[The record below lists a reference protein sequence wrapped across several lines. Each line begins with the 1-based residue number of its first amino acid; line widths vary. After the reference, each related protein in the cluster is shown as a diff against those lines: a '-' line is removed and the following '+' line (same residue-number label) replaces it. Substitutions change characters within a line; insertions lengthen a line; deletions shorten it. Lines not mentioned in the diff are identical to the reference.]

1 MFHFYSFIK
10 FFYPYPL
17 IVHFRTDEDE
27 EFDIDGFIDDFL
39 SDYVENFLEIILY
52 DYIVESIHE
61 NYENHML
68 DLIADENA
76 ELEENRLV
84 QNGHGGGHGGQQHH
98 GHGQYSSRIQWYK
111 NEK

>member
-1 MFHFYSFIK
+1 MCSIFILLLK
-10 FFYPYPL
+10 NIFYPYPL
-17 IVHFRTDEDE
+17 IVLFRTDEDE

-98 GHGQYSSRIQWYK
+98 GLYSSRIQ
-111 NEK
+111 